1 MFNFVIRI
9 MATEFIKRNYIHVR
23 NSVKKSYQ
31 YIYNR
36 CYTKKLEKNYSIPV
50 PLSRSRASSF

>member
-1 MFNFVIRI
+1 MISFILRI
-9 MATEFIKRNYIHVR
+9 MATEFIKRNYTHVR
-23 NSVKKSYQ
+23 NGVKNSYK

-36 CYTKKLEKNYSIPV
+36 CYTKKLEKNYTIPV